1 MMDVVWLRDL
11 IICISGAVAVI
22 VSIIVAVVVCLFYR
36 RVKAALDS
44 IETTTKNI
52 QEVASTVKDQVIKPV
67 AGLAIF
73 VQGVFRGVNAI
84 SKFFRKK

>member
-1 MMDVVWLRDL
+1 MDVVWLRDL

-22 VSIIVAVVVCLFYR
+22 VSIFVAVVVCLFYR

-44 IETTTKNI
+44 IETTSKNI
-52 QEVASTVKDQVIKPV
+52 QEVASTVRDQVIKPV
-67 AGLAIF
+67 TGLTIF
-73 VQGVFRGVNAI
+73 VQGVLRGVNAM